1 MSNPVSLVKSIF
13 MAGLFAL
20 LGMYAFSKVSG
31 GTNPFARIL
40 P

>member
-1 MSNPVSLVKSIF
+1 MNNPVALIKSVF

-31 GTNPFARIL
+31 SANPFARVL